1 MQHRQRE
8 LFFSLARQENNLLDA
23 TWGCVSSAG
32 QSALANGLL
41 DLLDAA
47 ELMGKILNPLGVS
60 YAVYL
65 MWLGGMDWANRTRHW
80 LAECYG
86 PG

>member
-1 MQHRQRE
+1 M
-8 LFFSLARQENNLLDA
+8 
-23 TWGCVSSAG
+23 SSAG

-41 DLLDAA
+41 DLLGVA

-65 MWLGGMDWANRTRHW
+65 MWLGGMDWANLTQHW
-80 LAECYG
+80 LAECDG
-86 PG
+86 SG